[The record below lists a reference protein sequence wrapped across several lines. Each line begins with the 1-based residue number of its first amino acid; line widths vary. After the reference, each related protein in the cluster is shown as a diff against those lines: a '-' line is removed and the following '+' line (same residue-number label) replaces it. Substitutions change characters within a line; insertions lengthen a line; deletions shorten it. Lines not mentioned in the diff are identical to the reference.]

1 MVNIPAV
8 LLLTGLTLVS
18 SVQLKS
24 DFKMSEEDYYR
35 MSALRPLAVEF
46 TEYFANISEINFQ
59 SNTSQLAGPEDL
71 QCLAEMD
78 QLMKGFAARN
88 MWALKSKYYTD
99 LSAFN
104 HLIRILLSVRLVGYL
119 SQGHTL
125 WKHERYGQL

>member
-1 MVNIPAV
+1 MAIGLDRLLSYLQIKRKLNRIIVNLKSLQKRPAIDMVNIPAV

-46 TEYFANISEINFQ
+46 AEYFANISEIDFQ
-59 SNTSQLAGPEDL
+59 SNTSQLAGPADL

-78 QLMKGFAARN
+78 HLMKGFAARN

-99 LSAFN
+99 
-104 HLIRILLSVRLVGYL
+104 
-119 SQGHTL
+119 
-125 WKHERYGQL
+125 